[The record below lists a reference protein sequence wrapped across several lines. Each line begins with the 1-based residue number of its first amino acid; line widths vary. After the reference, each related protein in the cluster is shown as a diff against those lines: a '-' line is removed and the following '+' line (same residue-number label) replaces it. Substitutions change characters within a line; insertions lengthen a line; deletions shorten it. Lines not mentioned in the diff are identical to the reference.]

1 MNLMDGKAWF
11 RSAGYG
17 MMIHFGLYSLLGGE
31 YRGKQTEQIGEW
43 IQSYFRIPNEE
54 YHQLA
59 KVFNPLYFDA
69 DEWVSIAKAAGM
81 KYIVVTSKHH
91 EGFALFKSADPFN
104 VVDATP
110 FGRDIIKELA
120 EACQRQG
127 IRLGLYYSQAIDW
140 SSPNAVG
147 YGREKNCGCMD
158 WGNTWDFAQQPHDY
172 QQLFEEKIKPQV
184 REILT
189 NYGELCP
196 IWFDTPDGIP
206 EACSQEL
213 YQMVRHYQPG
223 CLVNSRLGNGIFD
236 YESSGDN
243 EIPQTDKHDHLF
255 ETCAT
260 LNDTWG
266 YKSFDQNWKSPET
279 VVRTLHHVNRLGANY
294 LLNIGP
300 DALGRIPARAE
311 QILLAAGQ
319 MLRQE
324 M

>member
-1 MNLMDGKAWF
+1 
-11 RSAGYG
+11 
-17 MMIHFGLYSLLGGE
+17 
-31 YRGKQTEQIGEW
+31 
-43 IQSYFRIPNEE
+43 
-54 YHQLA
+54 
-59 KVFNPLYFDA
+59 
-69 DEWVSIAKAAGM
+69 
-81 KYIVVTSKHH
+81 
-91 EGFALFKSADPFN
+91 
-104 VVDATP
+104 
-110 FGRDIIKELA
+110 
-120 EACQRQG
+120 
-127 IRLGLYYSQAIDW
+127 
-140 SSPNAVG
+140 
-147 YGREKNCGCMD
+147 MD
-158 WGNTWDFAQQPHDY
+158 WGKTWDFAQQPHDY

-189 NYGELCP
+189 NYGELCL